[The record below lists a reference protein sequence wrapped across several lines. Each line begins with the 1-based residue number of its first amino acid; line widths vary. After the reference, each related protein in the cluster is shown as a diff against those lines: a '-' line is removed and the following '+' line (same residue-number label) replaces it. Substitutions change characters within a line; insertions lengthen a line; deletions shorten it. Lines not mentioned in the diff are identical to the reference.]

1 MYDERCDYDGH
12 EWRCGVRMLT
22 MMMMRRRKPAIDDE
36 DDAARVRMMVKMMHR
51 EMHGVGVG
59 GWGVGGMMM
68 SMMRRWCKMVLMMM
82 PVVWG
87 LGRDWRWR
95 WWCAGGGA
103 DDDDASRIGGRRGAK

>member
-1 MYDERCDYDGH
+1 VYDERCDYDGH

-59 GWGVGGMMM
+59 GWGVGGYDDEHDAA
-68 SMMRRWCKMVLMMM
+68 
-82 PVVWG
+82 VVQN
-87 LGRDWRWR
+87 
-95 WWCAGGGA
+95 GA
-103 DDDDASRIGGRRGAK
+103 DDDAGGVGVGTRLEMAMVVRRRWCR